1 MQKFQIMSEKNN
13 PLDDYQKLKN
23 EVIVDRV
30 NKIFRKHPDK
40 YIQKMEETGFVYYEE
55 EDLEKIDE
63 DNAVP
68 ENKRQ
73 EYLIAYFE
81 GETELSERVLTAYL
95 EERES
100 ENSNRPLIR
109 KYYKKASDRLKTLL
123 FFGLNQS
130 PTCMNILNDLAYFH
144 EFSNILDD
152 LVKYLISACRIEP
165 DILKFSELIQEF
177 YSETKTDGYDAL
189 SRLKELFPIDTE
201 KGKTV
206 AFFEAEL
213 LKQHQEPDNL
223 EF

>member
-1 MQKFQIMSEKNN
+1 MQKFQIMSKKNN

-23 EVIVDRV
+23 EVTIDRV
-30 NKIFRKHPDK
+30 NQVFRKYPDK
-40 YIQKMEETGFVYYEE
+40 YIQKMEEAGFIYFEE

-63 DNAVP
+63 DNASS

-73 EYLIAYFE
+73 ECLIAYFE
-81 GETELSERVLTAYL
+81 GETELSERILTAYL

-100 ENSNRPLIR
+100 ENANRPLIR
-109 KYYKKASDRLKTLL
+109 KYFKKASDRLKALL
-123 FFGLNQS
+123 FFGLDQS

-165 DILKFSELIQEF
+165 DILKFGELIQEF
-177 YSETKTDGYDAL
+177 YDETKPDGYDAL

-213 LKQHQEPDNL
+213 LKQNQEPDDL

>member
-1 MQKFQIMSEKNN
+1 MSKKNN

-23 EVIVDRV
+23 EVIIDRV
-30 NKIFRKHPDK
+30 NQIFRKHPDK
-40 YIQKMEETGFVYYEE
+40 YIQRMEEAGFVYYEE
-55 EDLEKIDE
+55 EDFEKIDE

-73 EYLIAYFE
+73 EYLIAYFD

-109 KYYKKASDRLKTLL
+109 KYYKKASDRLKALL
-123 FFGLNQS
+123 FFGLDQS
-130 PTCMNILNDLAYFH
+130 PTCMNILNDLAFFH

-152 LVKYLISACRIEP
+152 LIKYFISACRIEP
-165 DILKFSELIQEF
+165 DILKFGELIQEF
-177 YSETKTDGYDAL
+177 YCETRPDGYDAL
-189 SRLKELFPIDTE
+189 SHLKELFPIDTE

-213 LKQHQEPDNL
+213 LEQNQEPDDL